1 MDTSSVCRPFGNSS
15 SSAPTS
21 ANVVDVSS
29 SHACGIAAKSSDHDG
44 IATTADRNYNYGKRH
59 FPGWRPIIYGEW
71 QIYPNRRERR
81 HDVLWRG
88 EETREEVTLENST
101 MLGRKRQEVDIRV
114 PPNLHNKFAEMWPLF
129 KNREVDEADIPQEMM
144 NYLQRT
150 DRKRISTKKLLGTL

>member
-59 FPGWRPIIYGEW
+59 FPGLYS
-71 QIYPNRRERR
+71 
-81 HDVLWRG
+81 VLVAMQYQ
-88 EETREEVTLENST
+88 TIL
-101 MLGRKRQEVDIRV
+101 I
-114 PPNLHNKFAEMWPLF
+114 
-129 KNREVDEADIPQEMM
+129 
-144 NYLQRT
+144 NYDLYHSQVH
-150 DRKRISTKKLLGTL
+150 